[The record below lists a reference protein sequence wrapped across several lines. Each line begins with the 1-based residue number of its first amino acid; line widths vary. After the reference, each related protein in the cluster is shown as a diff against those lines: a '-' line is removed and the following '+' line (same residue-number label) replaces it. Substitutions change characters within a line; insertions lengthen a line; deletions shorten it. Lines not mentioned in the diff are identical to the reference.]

1 MADTMSDSYANFQ
14 LVYSGKPP
22 SAVRCPYCEGSSSE
36 ACPRKLSAQ
45 TRTHTGT
52 HTGTGTSTVCVCS
65 FGPTS
70 LRVLALLRFV
80 GLPQIRQH
88 MGKEV
93 PGREAAPAYVGH
105 QYWRH
110 CRPTTVGSRVRVRVR
125 VQAELLCDLRAAIKC
140 SIS

>member
-22 SAVRCPYCEGSSSE
+22 SAVRCPHCEGSSSE

-52 HTGTGTSTVCVCS
+52 HTVTGTGTSTVCVCS

-88 MGKEV
+88 MGRRYLA
-93 PGREAAPAYVGH
+93 GRQPPSMLAINIGAIVDQLPWAAE
-105 QYWRH
+105 
-110 CRPTTVGSRVRVRVR
+110 S
-125 VQAELLCDLRAAIKC
+125 ESESESK
-140 SIS
+140 